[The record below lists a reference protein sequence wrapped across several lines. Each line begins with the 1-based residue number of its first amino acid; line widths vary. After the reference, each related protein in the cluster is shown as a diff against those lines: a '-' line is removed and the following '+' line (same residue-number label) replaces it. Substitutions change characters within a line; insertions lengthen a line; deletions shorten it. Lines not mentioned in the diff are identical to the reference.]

1 MSSLI
6 DEAKTGS
13 MLGKKLPLLSRTE
26 VDAKFKSRGVSPKMI
41 REATALEKLD
51 VTKIRALLAIF
62 EEAHERGWDVAK
74 GPWARAC
81 ALSCLRDWALS
92 D

>member
-1 MSSLI
+1 MSALI

-41 REATALEKLD
+41 RDKFQLNF
-51 VTKIRALLAIF
+51 VRSR
-62 EEAHERGWDVAK
+62 ERK
-74 GPWARAC
+74 G
-81 ALSCLRDWALS
+81 
-92 D
+92 